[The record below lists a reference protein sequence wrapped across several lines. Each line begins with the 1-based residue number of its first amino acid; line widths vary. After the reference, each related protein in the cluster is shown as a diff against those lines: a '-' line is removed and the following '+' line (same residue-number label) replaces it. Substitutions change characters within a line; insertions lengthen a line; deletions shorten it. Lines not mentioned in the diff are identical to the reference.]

1 MRMALSKSSMRLV
14 ALATLSLAA
23 DFALAQEYAVR
34 LRNPGTARGF
44 VGGESHDTYVI
55 RARKG
60 QTMTVQISWRRER
73 NNEQGQNNGNNHAE
87 FWVGESPDF
96 DGDKVVLGKE
106 SSEGKRWSCRIPK
119 PGNYYIHVSA
129 YPAAH
134 YTLSVTVR

>member
-1 MRMALSKSSMRLV
+1 MALSKSSMRLV
-14 ALATLSLAA
+14 ALATLALGA

-34 LRNPGTARGF
+34 LRNPATVRGF
-44 VGGESHDTYVI
+44 VGGESHNTYVI

-60 QTMTVQISWRRER
+60 QTMTVEISWRREH
-73 NNEQGQNNGNNHAE
+73 NNEQGEHNGNNHAE

-106 SSEGKRWSCRIPK
+106 SSEGRHWSCKIPN
-119 PGNYYIHVSA
+119 PGNYYIYVSA

-134 YTLSVTVR
+134 YTLRVTVR